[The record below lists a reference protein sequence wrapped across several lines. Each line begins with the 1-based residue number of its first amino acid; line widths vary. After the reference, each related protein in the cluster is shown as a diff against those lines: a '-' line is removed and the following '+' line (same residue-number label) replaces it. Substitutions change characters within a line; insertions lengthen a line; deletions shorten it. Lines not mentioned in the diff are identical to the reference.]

1 MHRRLLRALV
11 VVAGIAAAVAAV
23 GAASAGALMI
33 TPVAGGLDNPRGMAF
48 GPNGAL
54 YVAEAGEGG
63 NDFCV
68 DHAGL
73 GPACA
78 GMSGAITRIWRGKQE
93 RVVTQLPSIAS
104 ADGAA
109 LGPNDVSPQG
119 TGSLYIALGLGD
131 NPAVRAMYPAWAAQ
145 AFGWLAKGN
154 TSGNWKPVADI
165 SGFEGANN
173 PDAGQPGS
181 IVDSNPYAVAALSG
195 EEVVADAGGNDL
207 LRVGRNGDTSLL
219 AVFPARFMP
228 FGGGLIPM
236 DSVPVAIAVGPDGAL
251 YVGELTGFPF
261 PVGGANVYRVVP
273 GEQPTVYA
281 TGFTNII
288 DLDFGRD
295 GSLYVAE
302 ISHFGLLSGNRAGGI
317 WRVPPGGG
325 TPQLLTTSVEAPGG
339 LAVARDQSL
348 YVDTCADC
356 VNTGGVVKIVP

>member
-1 MHRRLLRALV
+1 MQRRLPRGLV
-11 VVAGIAAAVAAV
+11 VLAAVASVIAAL
-23 GAASAGALMI
+23 GASPAGALTI
-33 TPVAGGLDNPRGMAF
+33 TPVASGLDNPRGMAF

-73 GPACA
+73 GFACA
-78 GMSGAITRIWRGKQE
+78 GMSGAITRIWRGKQQ
-93 RVVTQLPSIAS
+93 RILTQLPSIAS

-119 TGSLYIALGLGD
+119 TGSLYIAMGLGD
-131 NPAVRAMYPAWAAQ
+131 NPAVRTMYPAWAAQ
-145 AFGWLAKGN
+145 TFGWLVRGN

-181 IVDSNPYAVAALSG
+181 IVDSNPYAVAALPG

-207 LRVGRNGDTSLL
+207 LQVGRSGGTSLL

-228 FGGGLIPM
+228 FAGGLIPM
-236 DSVPVAIAVGPDGAL
+236 DSVPVSIALGPDGAL

-261 PVGGANVYRVVP
+261 PVGGANVYRFVP
-273 GEQPTVYA
+273 GQQPTVYA

-302 ISHFGLLSGNRAGGI
+302 IFHFGALSGNRAGGVL
-317 WRVPPGGG
+317 RVPPGGG
-325 TPQLLTTSVEAPGG
+325 TPQLLTTAVEAPGG
-339 LAVARDQSL
+339 LAVARDGSL

-356 VNTGGVVKIVP
+356 ANTGGVVKIVP